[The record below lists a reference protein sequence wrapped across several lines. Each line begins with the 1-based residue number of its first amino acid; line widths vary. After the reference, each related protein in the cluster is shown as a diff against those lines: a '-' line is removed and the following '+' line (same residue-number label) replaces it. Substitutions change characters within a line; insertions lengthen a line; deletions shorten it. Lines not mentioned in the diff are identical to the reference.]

1 MAGAVAE
8 AFKLEPIAAQALPR
22 AVAGVV
28 VGASA
33 AKLMAVRG
41 MAPLRPAE
49 LLIAI
54 YQLSFDAD
62 PAVKSAAE
70 AAPGAL
76 PDKILLGPL
85 GEPLPPQVLHFFAEK
100 LPKGRRQPIEKILF
114 NHATADGTFV
124 LLARNL
130 DESGLEIIFQNEV
143 RLLRSMALV
152 EALYFNKNARMSS
165 VSRALE
171 LCARNHVRPDG
182 IPGFDEMAAAI
193 MADPAA
199 ARPSAADEA
208 FSAVLA
214 DGGAELSAALAEPAA
229 AASPAVAAAELSDG
243 QPADGDD
250 EKKRPGSTTFIKFD
264 ELKIFEKIRLAT
276 VGNAYCRQVL
286 IRDTNRLVAMSVIRS
301 PSITDMEVVAA
312 ASNRA
317 VCDDVIRY
325 IANSRE
331 YTKDYAV
338 KQALVNNPKCPLATS
353 LRLLSFLH
361 ANDLKALSRSR
372 NVPGALATAAK
383 KLMQTREK
391 PGAG

>member
-1 MAGAVAE
+1 MAMAGML
-8 AFKLEPIAAQALPR
+8 KLEPIAREALP
-22 AVAGVV
+22 AVVAGVA
-28 VGASA
+28 GGPAP

-49 LLIAI
+49 LLLAV

-70 AAPGAL
+70 AAPASL

-85 GEPLPPQVLHFFAEK
+85 GEALAPQVLHFFAER
-100 LPKGRRQPIEKILF
+100 LPRERRQAIEKILY
-114 NHATADGTFV
+114 NRATADDTFV
-124 LLARNL
+124 YLAKQL
-130 DESGLEIIFQNEV
+130 DEAGLEIILQNEV
-143 RLLRSMALV
+143 RLLRSTALV
-152 EALYFNKNARMSS
+152 EAIYFNKNARMSS

-171 LCARNHVRPDG
+171 LCARNHVRLDG
-182 IPGFDEMAAAI
+182 IPGFDEIVAAI
-193 MADPAA
+193 LADPNATV
-199 ARPSAADEA
+199 PSASDESFA
-208 FSAVLA
+208 AVLA
-214 DGGAELSAALAEPAA
+214 DGEAAAPAPEVAAGADQAVAPAA
-229 AASPAVAAAELSDG
+229 GEVAG
-243 QPADGDD
+243 QDGD
-250 EKKRPGSTTFIKFD
+250 KKKKAGGTTFIKFD

-286 IRDTNRLVAMSVIRS
+286 IRDTNRLVAMAVIRS
-301 PSITDMEVVAA
+301 PSLSDMEVVAA

-331 YTKDYAV
+331 HIKDYAV

-353 LRLLSFLH
+353 LRLLNFLH
-361 ANDLKALSRSR
+361 ADDLKALSRSK

-383 KLMQTREK
+383 KLLQARE
-391 PGAG
+391 GSRGG